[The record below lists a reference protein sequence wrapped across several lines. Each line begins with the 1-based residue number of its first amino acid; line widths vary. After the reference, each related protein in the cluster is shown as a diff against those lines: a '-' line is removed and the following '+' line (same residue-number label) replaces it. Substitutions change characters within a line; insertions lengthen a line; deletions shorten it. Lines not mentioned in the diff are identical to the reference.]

1 MSDTIPV
8 VRESYARDTAEQRG
22 YNKFADM
29 DETQVVNADPTM
41 ITDSAWWANHELP
54 RLRAMAGADDH
65 GHGTYTDHQDIALI
79 PVGDEDDRPAEAEL
93 LRAQQFS
100 RHVFQA
106 YRDQAYQCYCQQRKE
121 AGIDES

>member
-79 PVGDEDDRPAEAEL
+79 PVGDEDDRPAEAKLTHSKWLFSEL
-93 LRAQQFS
+93 VDDWFEG
-100 RHVFQA
+100 A
-106 YRDQAYQCYCQQRKE
+106 YRAIEEAQETQEGQA
-121 AGIDES
+121 